1 MADRA
6 CPIQLIKQEESLN
19 ACEHERV
26 SARLCLCTLRLVVL
40 GVVDRHNFRVDDL
53 QRESEQA

>member
-53 QRESEQA
+53 